1 VDYKFQINLRG
12 IIELLSNHLYS
23 GPEVFLRELLQNG
36 VDAIRA
42 RLHHEPAHQGEITLE
57 VLGTRGKQPPTL
69 VFTDNGIGLTE
80 EEIHRFLA
88 TIGQSSKSAEFWER
102 PSDFIGQFGIGLL
115 SCFVVSD
122 EIVVITRSAA
132 PSPPTPLP
140 LSTEGEGSDVSP
152 SPSGGGRGVGVRGV
166 APTIEWRGKPDGTYT
181 VKLLD
186 RELQPGTQVY
196 LTCKK
201 GCEEHFDPE
210 RIAER
215 AAHFG
220 GLLPYP
226 IRLITGN
233 GSRILNAE
241 GPPWR
246 RRYANAD
253 ERRAA
258 LLEYGRSTFDM
269 AFFDAIPLRSP
280 VGEVEGVAFVL
291 PFSPS
296 LATKRTHR
304 VYLKH
309 MLLSENAEDLVPD
322 WAFFVKCV
330 VNANDLR
337 PTASRESFYE
347 DDKLAATREALG
359 QCLRDYLFQLAKK
372 EPERLQQ
379 LIALHSL
386 TIKALAVRDD
396 EFYRLFIDWL
406 PFETTLG
413 EMTLGDYRRQNPV
426 LRYVTHLDQF
436 RQIARVAAAQDLC
449 ILNGAYVYNAELLEK
464 FGEVFPDAQVE
475 EIDPASLTQSFE
487 DLTLEER
494 ERMFALVKAADVVL
508 QPFKCAA
515 EIKKFLPAELP
526 ALFSTNADA
535 GFLRSVEQSREI
547 SDALWSSV
555 LDNLTQ
561 KHASD
566 VYAQLCFNYHNPL
579 IRKMGQLRNRTL
591 LQRSIQMLYVQ
602 ALLLGHHPLNAKEMA
617 LLNEGLLG
625 LIEWGLNSQGQGDT

>member
-42 RLHHEPAHQGEITLE
+42 RLHHDPGHQGEITLE
-57 VLGTRGKQPPTL
+57 VLGTHGKHPPTL

-88 TIGQSSKSAEFWER
+88 TIGQSSKNAEFWER

-115 SCFVVSD
+115 SCFVVSE
-122 EIVVITRSAA
+122 EIVVITRSAGA
-132 PSPPTPLP
+132 A
-140 LSTEGEGSDVSP
+140 D
-152 SPSGGGRGVGVRGV
+152 
-166 APTIEWRGKPDGTYT
+166 AHTIEWRGKPNGTYT
-181 VKLLD
+181 VKVLD
-186 RELQPGTQVY
+186 RDLAPGTRVY

-210 RIAER
+210 RVAER
-215 AAHFG
+215 AMHFG

-233 GSRILNAE
+233 GSRQLNAE

-246 RRYANAD
+246 RRYANAED
-253 ERRAA
+253 RRTA
-258 LLEYGRSTFDM
+258 LLEYGRKSFDM
-269 AFFDAIPLRSP
+269 DFFDAIPLRSA

-304 VYLKH
+304 VYLKN

-359 QCLRDYLFQLAKK
+359 QCLRDYLFGLAKK
-372 EPERLQQ
+372 EPQRLQQ
-379 LIALHSL
+379 LIALHYL

-413 EMTLGDYRRQNPV
+413 EMTLGEYRRQNPV

-436 RQIARVAAAQDLC
+436 RQIAQVAAAQDLC
-449 ILNGAYVYNAELLEK
+449 ILNGAYTYNAELLEK
-464 FGEVFPDAQVE
+464 FKDVFPDEQVE
-475 EIDPASLTQSFE
+475 EVEPASLTQSFE
-487 DLTLEER
+487 DLTLDER
-494 ERMFALVKAADVVL
+494 ERTFALVKAADVVL
-508 QPFKCAA
+508 QSFKCAA
-515 EIKKFLPAELP
+515 EIKKFMPAELP
-526 ALFSTNADA
+526 ALYSTNAEA

-547 SDALWSSV
+547 SDDLWASV
-555 LDNLTQ
+555 LDNLTH
-561 KHASD
+561 KHASEI
-566 VYAQLCFNYHNPL
+566 YAQLCFNYHNPL
-579 IRKMGQLRNRTL
+579 IRKMAQLRNRTL

-602 ALLLGHHPLNAKEMA
+602 ALLLGHHPLNAREMA

-625 LIEWGLNSQGQGDT
+625 LIEWGLNAQPSAPEGGEGRSRGERGDT

>member
-1 VDYKFQINLRG
+1 MGNLLHRSVFIGIEDIAVDYKFQINLRG

-23 GPEVFLRELLQNG
+23 GPEVYLRELLQNG

-42 RLHHEPAHQGEITLE
+42 RRNVEPSHQGEITLE
-57 VLGTRGKQPPTL
+57 VLGQRGGKRPPTL

-88 TIGQSSKSAEFWER
+88 TIGQSSKNAEFWEH

-122 EIVVITRSAA
+122 EIVVITRSA
-132 PSPPTPLP
+132 
-140 LSTEGEGSDVSP
+140 
-152 SPSGGGRGVGVRGV
+152 RGN

-181 VKLLD
+181 IKPLD
-186 RELQPGTQVY
+186 RDLTPGTQVY

-201 GCEEHFDPE
+201 GCEEHFEPE
-210 RIAER
+210 RVAEQ
-215 AAHFG
+215 AVHFG

-226 IRLITGN
+226 IRMISGK
-233 GSRILNAE
+233 GSYVLNAD

-246 RRYANAD
+246 QRFAGA
-253 ERRAA
+253 EQRRAA
-258 LLEYGRSTFDM
+258 LLEYGRKTFEMD
-269 AFFDAIPLRSP
+269 FFDAIPLRSA

-359 QCLRDYLFQLAKK
+359 DCLRDYLFVLAKK

-379 LIALHSL
+379 FIALHYLS
-386 TIKALAVRDD
+386 IKALAVRDD

-413 EMTLGDYRRQNPV
+413 EMTLGEYRKQNPV

-449 ILNGAYVYNAELLEK
+449 ILNGAYTYNTELLEK
-464 FGEVFPDAQVE
+464 FAEVFPDEQVE
-475 EIDPASLTQSFE
+475 EVDPAGLMQSFE
-487 DLTLEER
+487 DLTLDER
-494 ERMFALVKAADVVL
+494 ERMFALIKAADIVL

-515 EIKKFLPAELP
+515 EIKKFLPKELP
-526 ALFSTNADA
+526 ALYSTNADA
-535 GFLRSVEQSREI
+535 NFLRSVEQSREI
-547 SDALWSSV
+547 TDTLWSSV
-555 LDNLTQ
+555 LDNLAG
-561 KHASD
+561 KHAAD
-566 VYAQLCFNYHNPL
+566 VYAQLCFNYHNSL
-579 IRKMGQLRNRTL
+579 IRKMAQLRDRTL

-617 LLNEGLLG
+617 LLNDGLLG
-625 LIEWGLNSQGQGDT
+625 LIEWGIDARERGDA

>member
-1 VDYKFQINLRG
+1 MDYKFQINLRG

-42 RLHHEPAHQGEITLE
+42 RQNLEPDHRGEITLE
-57 VLGTRGKQPPTL
+57 VLGGRGGKTPTL

-80 EEIHRFLA
+80 DEIHRFLA
-88 TIGQSSKSAEFWER
+88 TIGQSSKNAEFWER

-115 SCFVVSD
+115 SCFVVSE

-132 PSPPTPLP
+132 PSLP
-140 LSTEGEGSDVSP
+140 DGKEGRTKGL
-152 SPSGGGRGVGVRGV
+152 
-166 APTIEWRGKPDGTYT
+166 EWRGKPNGTYT
-181 VKLLD
+181 IKVIERDL
-186 RELQPGTQVY
+186 EPGTQVY

-201 GCEEHFDPE
+201 GCEEHFEVE
-210 RIAER
+210 RLVER
-215 AAHFG
+215 ATHFG

-226 IRLITGN
+226 IRLISGN
-233 GSRILNAE
+233 SSRPINAE

-246 RRYANAD
+246 RRGGSEKA
-253 ERRAA
+253 RRAA
-258 LLEYGRSTFDM
+258 LLEYGRKTFDVD
-269 AFFDAIPLRSP
+269 FFDAIPLHSS

-309 MLLSENAEDLVPD
+309 MLLSESAEDLVPD

-347 DDKLAATREALG
+347 DDKLASTREALG
-359 QCLRDYLFQLAKK
+359 QCLREYLFDLAKNH
-372 EPERLQQ
+372 PDRLQQ
-379 LIALHSL
+379 FIALHHLS
-386 TIKALAVRDD
+386 IKALAVSDD
-396 EFYRLFIDWL
+396 EFYRLFIDWM

-413 EMTLGDYRRQNPV
+413 DMTLGEYRKEYPV
-426 LRYVTHLDQF
+426 IRYVAHLDQF

-449 ILNGAYVYNAELLEK
+449 VLNGAYTYNAELLEK
-464 FGEVFPDAQVE
+464 FSEVFPDEQVE
-475 EIDPASLTQSFE
+475 EVDPAGLTQSFE
-487 DLTLEER
+487 DLSLEER
-494 ERMFALVKAADVVL
+494 EEMFALLKSADLVL
-508 QPFKCAA
+508 QPFKCSA
-515 EIKKFLPAELP
+515 EIKKFLPHELP

-535 GFLRSVEQSREI
+535 GFLRSAEQSREI
-547 SDALWSSV
+547 CDALWSSV
-555 LDNLTQ
+555 LDNLTA
-561 KHASD
+561 KHGSD
-566 VYAQLCFNYHNPL
+566 VYAQLCFNYGNPL
-579 IRKMGQLRNRTL
+579 VRKLAQLRDRNL
-591 LQRSIQMLYVQ
+591 LRRSIEMLYVQ
-602 ALLLGHHPLNAKEMA
+602 ALLLGHHPLSAREMA

-625 LIEWGLNSQGQGDT
+625 LIEWGLNATASQPSPPERGRGQGEGGTR